1 MTEKRESRSLPV
13 STKVYSTVHKG
24 TPCTDCILCK
34 ETQPQYTHPASW
46 INKELLILL
55 RKIEPKSSEQTAAFV
70 VIAETVSATV

>member
-13 STKVYSTVHKG
+13 STKVYSTVRKG
-24 TPCTDCILCK
+24 CTDCILCK

-46 INKELLILL
+46 INKELVILL